1 VVVPLTVVIGV
12 EGIAV
17 VIDAAAVVIGVV
29 VVGVAVVT

>member
-1 VVVPLTVVIGV
+1 VVVPLTLVIGV
-12 EGIAV
+12 GGIAV